1 MFGLGSR
8 NNRVRDVS
16 GGVRQPCSCEGV
28 DVGVDALSPLT
39 YFGLLVCVPGEG
51 NGVI

>member
-1 MFGLGSR
+1 MFGLGSSD
-8 NNRVRDVS
+8 NHVRD
-16 GGVRQPCSCEGV
+16 VRQPCTCEGV
-28 DVGVDALSPLT
+28 DVGVDAFSPLT